1 MDLSRERCPE
11 CGNAWPRRSPSLT
24 VDIVIELGRDSGSE
38 RDSGPR
44 IVLVKRKNPPHGWAL
59 PGGFVDYGETVEA
72 AAVREAYEETG
83 LRVQLVRQIHT
94 YSEPARDPRGHT
106 VSVVFLARASG
117 EPKGGDDA
125 SVAKAFDPAGL
136 PQDVVFDHRQV
147 VEDYVLGR
155 Y

>member
-1 MDLSRERCPE
+1 MDLTEERCPD
-11 CGNAWPRRSPSLT
+11 CGHAWPRRNPSLT
-24 VDIVIELGRDSGSE
+24 VDIVIELGRDSEPE

-83 LRVQLVRQIHT
+83 LRVELVRQIHT

-147 VEDYVLGR
+147 VEDYVRGR